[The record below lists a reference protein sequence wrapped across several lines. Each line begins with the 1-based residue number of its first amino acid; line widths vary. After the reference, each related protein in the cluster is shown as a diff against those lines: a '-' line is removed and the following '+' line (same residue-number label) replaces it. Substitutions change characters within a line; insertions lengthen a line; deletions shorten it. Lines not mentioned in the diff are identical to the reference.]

1 MVEEDSDIEQYFTQV
16 KIHRLPK
23 NMQPKFCIG
32 DLVRIVF
39 RSDRGPASYQ
49 LKDDIG
55 LVCEI
60 LFYECTDYGIE
71 AREDREP
78 FYLIEYK
85 ILPSNKVNSYRFIS
99 EENLRK
105 VEND

>member
-1 MVEEDSDIEQYFTQV
+1 
-16 KIHRLPK
+16 
-23 NMQPKFCIG
+23 MQPKFCIG

-39 RSDRGPASYQ
+39 RSDDGPASYH

-55 LVCEI
+55 LVCEV
-60 LFYECTDYGIE
+60 LFYEFTDYGVE
-71 AREDREP
+71 PREDREP

-85 ILPSNKVNSYRFIS
+85 ILPSSKVNSYRFIS

>member
-1 MVEEDSDIEQYFTQV
+1 MAEEDGDIEQYFTQV

-78 FYLIEYK
+78 F
-85 ILPSNKVNSYRFIS
+85 ILLNIKYCHQT
-99 EENLRK
+99 K
-105 VEND
+105 

>member
-1 MVEEDSDIEQYFTQV
+1 MDEEDSAVEQYFTQV
-16 KIHRLPK
+16 KIHKLPK

-39 RSDRGPASYQ
+39 RSDDGPASYH
-49 LKDDIG
+49 LRDDIG
-55 LVCEI
+55 LVCEV

-85 ILPSNKVNSYRFIS
+85 ILPSSKVDSYRFIS

>member
-1 MVEEDSDIEQYFTQV
+1 MTMEGFAVEQYFTQV
-16 KIHRLPK
+16 KIHKLPK
-23 NMQPKFCIG
+23 SMQPKFCIG

-39 RSDRGPASYQ
+39 RSDDGPASYR

-60 LFYECTDYGIE
+60 MFYECTDYGIE

-85 ILPSNKVNSYRFIS
+85 ILPSNKVDSYRFIS

>member
-1 MVEEDSDIEQYFTQV
+1 MAEEGSAVEQYFTQV
-16 KIHRLPK
+16 KIHKLPK

-39 RSDRGPASYQ
+39 RSDDGPASYH
-49 LKDDIG
+49 LKDDLG
-55 LVCEI
+55 LVCEV

-71 AREDREP
+71 DREDREP

-85 ILPSNKVNSYRFIS
+85 ILPSGKIDSYRYIS

>member
-1 MVEEDSDIEQYFTQV
+1 MDEEDSAVEQYFTQV
-16 KIHRLPK
+16 KIHKLPK

-39 RSDRGPASYQ
+39 RSDDGPASYH

-55 LVCEI
+55 LVCEV
-60 LFYECTDYGIE
+60 LFYECTDYGVE
-71 AREDREP
+71 PREDREP

-85 ILPSNKVNSYRFIS
+85 ILPSSKVDSYRFIS